1 MKVLFSLLVLGLAF
15 AASMEYHQNVLQM
28 RRALANQINYQ
39 TGSETPFPPFDPKNV
54 DGWD

>member
-28 RRALANQINYQ
+28 RRALAN
-39 TGSETPFPPFDPKNV
+39 
-54 DGWD
+54 